1 MDIGLCFKRFAALL
15 LALALC
21 LFAGFAEELPDD
33 GTTGEALIT
42 AEDDVSEEDPQEAP
56 VTTKDDGSEEEPWE
70 APVTTEDDGSEE
82 EPWETV
88 EISVDWLN
96 TEFVYDG
103 ETHQPMAAY
112 PGMIIRVVGGGTEA
126 GTYLA
131 EAVAED
137 GYEITN
143 PVCAFTIHRAPIT
156 VDWDDTEFVYDGQ
169 LHMPTATCPGIH
181 VRVLG
186 TALNAGSY
194 IAYADAG
201 RNYEIDNRACPFVI
215 APRPVEIELT
225 YAKRMGEPDPAFVL
239 TPENLLIDDMDAQ
252 AVLDELTLPKI
263 KNLTLQRLPGEQV
276 GEYEYD
282 PTALNA
288 ENYPLIF
295 THPFEITR

>member
-1 MDIGLCFKRFAALL
+1 MDIGLCVKRFAALL

-33 GTTGEALIT
+33 EATGEAFIT
-42 AEDDVSEEDPQEAP
+42 VENGA
-56 VTTKDDGSEEEPWE
+56 SEEEPFIP
-70 APVTTEDDGSEE
+70 AEDDGSGE

-88 EISVDWLN
+88 AISVDWLN

-103 ETHQPMAAY
+103 EAHQPMAAY
-112 PGMIIRVVGGGTEA
+112 PGMIIRVVGGGTDA
-126 GTYLA
+126 GTYVV

-156 VDWDDTEFVYDGQ
+156 VDWDETEFVYDGQ
-169 LHMPTATCPGIH
+169 LHRPLATYPGIH

-194 IAYADAG
+194 VAYADAG
-201 RNYEIDNRACPFVI
+201 RNYEIDNRACPFTI

-225 YAKRMGEPDPAFVL
+225 YAKRVGEPDPAFVL
-239 TPENLLIDDMDAQ
+239 TPENLLVDDMDAQ

-288 ENYPLIF
+288 ENYTLTF

>member
-42 AEDDVSEEDPQEAP
+42 A
-56 VTTKDDGSEEEPWE
+56 
-70 APVTTEDDGSEE
+70 EDDGSEE

-112 PGMIIRVVGGGTEA
+112 PGMIIRVVGGGTDA
-126 GTYLA
+126 GTYVA

-239 TPENLLIDDMDAQ
+239 TPENLLVDDMDAQ
-252 AVLDELTLPKI
+252 AVLDELTLPKN

-288 ENYPLIF
+288 ENYTLIF

>member
-1 MDIGLCFKRFAALL
+1 M
-15 LALALC
+15 
-21 LFAGFAEELPDD
+21 
-33 GTTGEALIT
+33 
-42 AEDDVSEEDPQEAP
+42 
-56 VTTKDDGSEEEPWE
+56 
-70 APVTTEDDGSEE
+70 
-82 EPWETV
+82 

-288 ENYPLIF
+288 ENYTLTF

>member
-56 VTTKDDGSEEEPWE
+56 VTTEDDGSEEEPQE

-143 PVCAFTIHRAPIT
+143 PVCAFTIHRAPIP
-156 VDWDDTEFVYDGQ
+156 FKIIPFS
-169 LHMPTATCPGIH
+169 LMLSLRISH
-181 VRVLG
+181 
-186 TALNAGSY
+186 
-194 IAYADAG
+194 DAK
-201 RNYEIDNRACPFVI
+201 
-215 APRPVEIELT
+215 L
-225 YAKRMGEPDPAFVL
+225 
-239 TPENLLIDDMDAQ
+239 
-252 AVLDELTLPKI
+252 
-263 KNLTLQRLPGEQV
+263 
-276 GEYEYD
+276 
-282 PTALNA
+282 
-288 ENYPLIF
+288 
-295 THPFEITR
+295 

>member
-56 VTTKDDGSEEEPWE
+56 VTT
-70 APVTTEDDGSEE
+70 EDDGSEE

-112 PGMIIRVVGGGTEA
+112 PGMIIRVVGGGTDA

-194 IAYADAG
+194 IAYAD
-201 RNYEIDNRACPFVI
+201 DNRACPFVI

-239 TPENLLIDDMDAQ
+239 TPENLLVDDMDAQ

-288 ENYPLIF
+288 ENYTLTFI
-295 THPFEITR
+295 HPFEITR